1 MTIGVRFRKKLVPP
15 LKVWERSAR
24 IAWHFSTLQRVACRP
39 RWVYVIG
46 RSGRKKSILAHAL
59 MTPLNAKARS
69 QRRYPAIAL
78 FLSVAVSALGACTKP
93 QASAPPT
100 PPVSVAVGTV
110 TRDAVPVL
118 ISAIGTVEAYST
130 VSIKA
135 QVSGEL
141 VAVHFI
147 EGDSVRKGQLLLEI
161 DPRPYEAVLAQA
173 QAAMARDK
181 AVAANNRVQA
191 QRESKL
197 LEAGIVPIQDA
208 EALTSTADAADA
220 LVKADEAAIQTA
232 QINLEFCKIY
242 SPIDGRTGE
251 LALKVGNLVKVADVP
266 ILVINQL
273 DPIFVNFTVP
283 QQYLP
288 DIKKF
293 MGQGPLHVSAVAP
306 SDSAAALQGALSFV
320 DNSVDATTGT
330 IHLRA
335 TFANALSRLWPGL
348 YVNVLLT
355 LSKQANATVV
365 PAQAIVPGQNGP
377 LVYVVKS
384 DNTVEARAVV
394 SDRTVQGEAV
404 IDKGLQ
410 PGETIVTD
418 GQSLLVSGAKI
429 SIKNK

>member
-1 MTIGVRFRKKLVPP
+1 MTHLTTK
-15 LKVWERSAR
+15 
-24 IAWHFSTLQRVACRP
+24 
-39 RWVYVIG
+39 
-46 RSGRKKSILAHAL
+46 AH
-59 MTPLNAKARS
+59 S
-69 QRRYPAIAL
+69 QRRYPGTAIVLPLAL
-78 FLSVAVSALGACTKP
+78 FALGSCGKP
-93 QASAPPT
+93 QASAPPV
-100 PPVSVAVGTV
+100 PPVSVTVGKV
-110 TRDAVPVL
+110 TRDTVPVQ

-141 VAVHFI
+141 VGVHFI
-147 EGDSVRKGQLLLEI
+147 EGDSVRKGQLLLEL

-181 AVAANNRVQA
+181 AVAANNRAQA
-191 QRESKL
+191 QRETKL
-197 LEAGIVPIQDA
+197 LDAGIVPIQDA

-220 LVKADEAAIQTA
+220 LVKADEAAIETA

-293 MGQGPLHVSAVAP
+293 MARGTLHVSAVAP
-306 SDSAAALQGALSFV
+306 DDSGPRLEGSLTFIDNAV
-320 DNSVDATTGT
+320 DPTTGT

-335 TFANALSRLWPGL
+335 TFANALNRLWPGL

-355 LSKQANATVV
+355 LSQQANAVVV

-377 LVYVVKS
+377 LVYVVKP
-384 DNTVEARAVV
+384 DNTVEARPVA

-404 IDKGLQ
+404 VDKGLQ

-418 GQSLLVSGAKI
+418 GQSLLVSGARV